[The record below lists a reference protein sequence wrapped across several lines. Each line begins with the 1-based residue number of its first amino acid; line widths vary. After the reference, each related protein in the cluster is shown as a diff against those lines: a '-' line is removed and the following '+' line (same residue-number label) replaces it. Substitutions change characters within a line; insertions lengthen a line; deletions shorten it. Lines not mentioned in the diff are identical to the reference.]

1 MQKIILLIS
10 FLIFWFGSFIY
21 SSIKV

>member
-1 MQKIILLIS
+1 MQKIIWLIS